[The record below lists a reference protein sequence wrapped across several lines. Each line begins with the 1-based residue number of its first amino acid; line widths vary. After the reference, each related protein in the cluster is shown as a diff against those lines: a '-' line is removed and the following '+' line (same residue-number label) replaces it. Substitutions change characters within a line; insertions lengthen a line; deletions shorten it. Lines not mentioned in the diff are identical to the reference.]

1 MRLMVDGN
9 TVKVQ
14 NDVQIVYDDMI
25 FTNVDG
31 DEVKADLIVTLT
43 SEGVIKDVYVG
54 NDCIAT
60 SSIMAQEIV
69 ESMCDE

>member
-1 MRLMVDGN
+1 MRLMVDGK

-14 NDVQIVYDDMI
+14 HDVQIVYDDMI

-31 DEVKADLIVTLT
+31 DEIKADLIVTLT

>member
-14 NDVQIVYDDMI
+14 HDVQIVYDDMI

>member
-1 MRLMVDGN
+1 MVDGN

-14 NDVQIVYDDMI
+14 HDVQIVYDDMI

-31 DEVKADLIVTLT
+31 DEIKADLIVTLT

>member
-14 NDVQIVYDDMI
+14 HDVQIVYDDMI

-43 SEGVIKDVYVG
+43 GEGIIKDVYVG

>member
-1 MRLMVDGN
+1 MVDGN

>member
-14 NDVQIVYDDMI
+14 HDVQIVYDDMI

-31 DEVKADLIVTLT
+31 DEIKADLIVTLT